1 MKFGEIL
8 KGKEA
13 EGKEKHVP
21 VIEIDKGRGE
31 KGADIV
37 RVIVGKDV
45 PHPNTKEHH
54 ICWIE
59 LYGVKK
65 DGQVVDLGRADFAPV
80 YTNPNVR
87 FQVPVGEF
95 KTFHA
100 LEYCNIHG
108 VWENSIEVRGE

>member
-1 MKFGEIL
+1 MKFGDIL
-8 KGKEA
+8 KGEEA

-21 VIEIDKGRGE
+21 VIEIDKGRGKE
-31 KGADIV
+31 GVDIV

-45 PHPNTKEHH
+45 PHPNTVEHH

-59 LYGVKK
+59 LYGVRK
-65 DGQVVDLGRADFAPV
+65 DGQVIDIGRANFAPV
-80 YTNPNVR
+80 YANPNVR

-95 KTFHA
+95 KAFYA

-108 VWENSIEVRGE
+108 VWENCVEVE